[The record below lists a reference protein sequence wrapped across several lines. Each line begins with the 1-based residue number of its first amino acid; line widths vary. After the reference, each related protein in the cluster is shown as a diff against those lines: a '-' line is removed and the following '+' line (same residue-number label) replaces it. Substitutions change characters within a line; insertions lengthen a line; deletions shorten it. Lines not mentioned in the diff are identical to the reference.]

1 MAPKPGWG
9 AAEGK
14 RLVPIEGQPSQG
26 HLHATPRPCHCSAES
41 LLLLPLIVLVVG
53 AVIIVS
59 IWFTVTI

>member
-14 RLVPIEGQPSQG
+14 RLVPREGQPSQG

-41 LLLLPLIVLVVG
+41 FPVLLLIVLVVG
-53 AVIIVS
+53 AVLIITIWLTVS
-59 IWFTVTI
+59 T